1 MIRQRRSKARA
12 YAMLAGALCS
22 LTSSG
27 FGQPPAVVQWSA
39 SAEPGAGTQ
48 AHLLVRV
55 NAVIPKGWHVY
66 GIKQL
71 PGGPIPLVIRI
82 DQGAP
87 YEISGIPQGTTPQKH
102 HDASFDLDTEYFTD
116 SVELSLPVK
125 ATSSETNTSI
135 PLSVRFQMC
144 SDTTCLPPRTI
155 HLIAKSGS

>member
-1 MIRQRRSKARA
+1 MIQQRRSKARA

-27 FGQPPAVVQWSA
+27 FGPPPPVVQWDVSA
-39 SAEPGAGTQ
+39 QPGANPQ
-48 AHLLVRV
+48 ARIVRLS
-55 NAVIPKGWHVY
+55 AVIPKGWHVY

-71 PGGPIPLVIRI
+71 PGGPTPLVIRI
-82 DQGAP
+82 DQGAS

-116 SVELSLPVK
+116 SVELSFPVK